1 MTIGIFKKYG
11 ISKEKVI
18 IGLIIL
24 SIMILVGYYFSRNLA
39 SLSLWMDEGFHTIA
53 AQEILTHGYPLFPSG
68 HIYYKAIL
76 YTYLLALF
84 SFLFG
89 LNPTT
94 LRMVSVLATMAAIPF
109 LYAFSRKLFNRFI
122 ALGTVVLFVLS
133 LWVVENSRL
142 ALYFSP
148 LLLTCLMGFYF
159 FYLGFF
165 EERSKFKIIATGIFI
180 LAPLVHQLG
189 MSLWFSFGAFF
200 LLRGA
205 RRFFRRDVLLSLA
218 SVSIFYVLVQLH
230 EFFFWKVG
238 YVYEKTELSL
248 RGMINYFFTSFS
260 LGYFKELFRSF
271 PTMSLFVWAGALV
284 ALVGLVIYREQQNNS
299 RKMDFYE
306 NWVFVTLCL
315 FFPLL
320 FLGFF
325 RTHVQPRYL
334 YQLFPLYLLLFV
346 VSLYVL
352 SQSLVAFV
360 FSAFHLKRPL
370 LVSTSQLLVFL
381 LFLGLFSEKVG
392 FSEIK
397 SVVNRYYKD
406 PIVTDIITRSGRFEH
421 YDHQSVGEFV
431 RHFRQPGDIVVAI
444 HVVFQYIYAGQVD
457 YWLWSGGPGTWD
469 AWEKTPE
476 GWKDFYVGARWIN
489 NLQDLQNLINTHP
502 DQRIWVITSPS
513 LYRRDHIA
521 PAIRKFIQQNPE
533 RLVFQGKDG
542 LSGVYLWHDKTQEF
556 TGRIHTIEGEWFP
569 VRQGRIIFNP
579 EASKQTELYWPPIQK
594 KGEVFH
600 YKLNYPLPPGRYQL
614 TIAYKLEKVGKKK
627 PWLALSV
634 RAPRQEVVAEH
645 RLYLESS
652 QAKAGPSQ
660 VSCSFLVKKPTEV
673 VFYFLKGDDYS
684 LYVDYL
690 DLISEAENKIM
701 PPYKILLN

>member
-1 MTIGIFKKYG
+1 MAIGFLKEQETPRDKIIIGI
-11 ISKEKVI
+11 
-18 IGLIIL
+18 IIL
-24 SIMILVGYYFSRNLA
+24 LIMSGVGYYFSRNLD

-53 AQEILTHGYPLFPSG
+53 AQEILSHGYPLFPSG
-68 HIYYKAIL
+68 HVYYKAIL

-94 LRMVSVLATMAAIPF
+94 LRLVSVLATIAAIPF
-109 LYAFSRKLFNRFI
+109 LFVFSRKLFNKFI

-148 LLLTCLMGFYF
+148 LLLVCLMGYYF

-165 EERSKFKIIATGIFI
+165 ENRSKFKVIATAIFI

-189 MSLWFSFGAFF
+189 MSLWFSFVAFF
-200 LLRGA
+200 LLRGT
-205 RRFFRRDVLLSLA
+205 RRFFRRDVLMSWV

-248 RGMINYFFTSFS
+248 RGMLNYFFTSFS

-271 PTMSLFVWAGALV
+271 PTMSLFVFGGALL
-284 ALVGLVIYREQQNNS
+284 ALVGLVIYREYQKDS
-299 RKMDFYE
+299 RRVGFYE
-306 NWVFVTLCL
+306 NWVFINLCL

-346 VSLYVL
+346 VSLYVF
-352 SQSLVAFV
+352 SQALVYFMA
-360 FSAFHLKRPL
+360 SALHLKRPFI
-370 LVSTSQLLVFL
+370 VGTSQLLLFL
-381 LFLGLFSEKVG
+381 LFLGLFSENVG
-392 FSEIK
+392 LSQVK
-397 SVVNRYYKD
+397 NVVNRYYKD
-406 PIVTDIITRSGRFEH
+406 PIATDIITRSGRFEH
-421 YDHQSVGEFV
+421 YDHRSVGEFV
-431 RHFRQPGDIVVAI
+431 RHFRQPEDIVVAI

-489 NLQDLQNLINTHP
+489 NLRDLQTLIASHP
-502 DQRIWVITSPS
+502 RQRIWLITSPS
-513 LYRRDHIA
+513 LYRRDHIS
-521 PAIRKFIQQNPE
+521 PAIRKFIQQNPA

-542 LSGVYLWHDKTQEF
+542 LSGVYLWHDETGEF
-556 TGRIHTIEGEWFP
+556 TGTVHTIEGEWLP
-569 VRQGRIIFNP
+569 VRKGEIIFNP
-579 EASKQTELYWPPIQK
+579 AASRQAELWWPPSQK
-594 KGEVFH
+594 KEGVFY
-600 YKLNYPLPPGRYQL
+600 YKLNYPLPSGRYQL
-614 TIAYKLEKVGKKK
+614 RIAYKTEITGEKR
-627 PWLALSV
+627 PWLALSI
-634 RAPRQEVVAEH
+634 RSTRQKVIAEH
-645 RLYLESS
+645 RLSLESFP
-652 QAKAGPSQ
+652 AKKRPSQ
-660 VSCSFLVKKPTEV
+660 VSCSFFLKKPAEV
-673 VFYFLKGDDYS
+673 VFYFLKGEDYS
-684 LYVDYL
+684 LYLDYL
-690 DLISEAENKIM
+690 DLVSEAEDRII
-701 PPYKILLN
+701 PPYRKLSD